1 MNNPTDAYR
10 ALLEPLDALSRE
22 AARAIL
28 DIYGRGDFDV
38 TRKDDDS
45 PLTAADIASHKLLC
59 AGLERLEPRLP
70 ILSEEN
76 AERIGTQERMG
87 WQRYWLVDPLDGTKE
102 FLKRNG
108 EFTINIALVEVGVP
122 VLGIVH
128 VPVSGM
134 SYIGLAGYGARS
146 RDREG
151 GTQVLKAAGPV
162 SSRPVRIVGSR
173 SHAGGEL
180 ENFAGRLGEHEFHA
194 VGSALKFCLVASGE
208 ADVYPRLKPTCEWD
222 TAAGQAVLEAAG
234 GEVVELDGTPLRY
247 NQRESLVNPYFLAS
261 GDPARDYAAV
271 LSSPP
276 R

>member
-1 MNNPTDAYR
+1 MKNPADDYR
-10 ALLEPLDALSRE
+10 ALLEPLDALSRK

-28 DIYGRGDFDV
+28 EIYDREDFDV

-59 AGLERLEPRLP
+59 AGLERLDPRLP
-70 ILSEEN
+70 VLSEEN
-76 AERIGTQERMG
+76 AERTGTGERMG
-87 WQRYWLVDPLDGTKE
+87 WTRYWLVDPLDGTKE

-108 EFTINIALVEVGVP
+108 EFTINIALVENGVP

-134 SYIGLAGYGARS
+134 SYLGLAGYGAES
-146 RDREG
+146 RDNRG
-151 GTQVLKAAGPV
+151 LIRVLKAAGPV
-162 SSRPVRIVGSR
+162 SGRPVRIVGSR

-180 ENFAGRLGEHEFHA
+180 EDFAGRLGEHEFHA

-208 ADVYPRLKPTCEWD
+208 VDVYPRLKPTCEWD

-234 GEVVELDGTPLRY
+234 GEVVKLDGTPLRY

-261 GDPARDYAAV
+261 GDPGRDYAAV
-271 LSSPP
+271 LSSSP

>member
-1 MNNPTDAYR
+1 MNTPADAYR

-28 DIYGRGDFDV
+28 EIYDRDDFDV

-76 AERIGTQERMG
+76 AERIGTRERLG

-108 EFTINIALVEVGVP
+108 EFTINIALVEDGVP

-134 SYIGLAGYGARS
+134 SYLGLAGHGAES
-146 RDREG
+146 RDG
-151 GTQVLKAAGPV
+151 KGATHVLKAAGPV
-162 SSRPVRIVGSR
+162 TSRPVRIVGSR

-180 ENFAGRLGEHEFHA
+180 EDFAARLGEHEFHP

-234 GEVVELDGTPLRY
+234 GEVIELDGTPLRY
-247 NQRESLVNPYFLAS
+247 NRRESLVNPYFLAS